1 MNSNLKSI
9 FLSAFIF
16 ISIFTLQ
23 AQKVQKLDDNTLCQQ
38 FTNPPTAAKPY
49 VWWHWMGSN
58 FSKSG
63 ITKDLEAM
71 KEMGIGGAT
80 IFNLSSAVQESH
92 APTQN
97 NPWPEQTYR
106 SPAYWEA
113 LRFAAS
119 EAQRLGLEIGL
130 HNTVGYST
138 TGGPWIDESR
148 SMQQLV
154 WSDTTIVGNDN
165 KAPIQLN
172 APKLIANEGWGAT
185 GRKISFYKDLMVLAI
200 PADKSDLSIVNV
212 LNLTAQYD
220 PIKGLQWKIPK
231 GEKWII
237 YRMGHAST
245 GRPPHPVPD
254 DLIGKTLEADKMS
267 VEQTVFHWNTVLDP
281 VKQYLGAYLGK
292 SFKHML
298 IDSYE
303 AGNQTWTPNFTAEFI
318 KLKGYD
324 PTPWLLTFCKTIT
337 NYSKTTLPRT
347 LGTVDQTKRF
357 EWDYNDVIN
366 TLFMNN
372 GFKVGKRML
381 NDSKL
386 SLQWEPYGG
395 PFNIQQGVAISD
407 LPMGEFWSTSNGMID
422 ATISAAARASGK
434 TIVGAEAFTGRPEVS
449 KYTEDPAML
458 KHSANG
464 AFASGV
470 NRLIL
475 HHWVH
480 QPFDDKYQPGMGMG
494 WWGTHFGR
502 YQTWAQSGK
511 AFFDYLA
518 RCQALLQ
525 QGEGVAD
532 YLCVENLT
540 GYADV
545 FSINDFLSS
554 EIVVKDGKIVLPS
567 GRVYPFIVFINS
579 VMLPEVAKKIK
590 NLVADGA
597 TIVSPKPTQ
606 SPSLANYPACDDA
619 LKLIGAVVWG
629 NNSSNSYGRGFVF
642 TKLDDAKMK
651 YNITPD
657 FVVENAEKA
666 DDIKLNHR
674 HTENA
679 DIYYVANMSKTSQD
693 ISVSFRIAGKQPE
706 LWQAE
711 DGSMRKAAVW
721 IEKEGRTSVNL
732 KLRGLQTVFVVF
744 QKLTDVT
751 DHLVDVKT
759 EKTTA
764 NYCITTDNNGIASVR
779 STDTIS
785 AIATYASGKQKTI
798 NIKPTI
804 SKVVEGEWNVAFVPK
819 LGMPFQ
825 RKFPELVDFSKH
837 TDKEIMYF
845 AGTATYTKTVKISKK
860 EFTIGKRILL
870 DLGEMNDLAQV
881 KINGLDKGTLW
892 YPPFKVDITDAL
904 KNGDNIIEIAVT
916 NNWANRLIGDEKEPA
931 DFDWGTD
938 RGVDRGHAMKAY
950 PDWFLKNEKRPSQGR
965 KAFTVWYYYRDNSPL
980 QPAGLVGPV
989 KLVSMGEVKL

>member
-1 MNSNLKSI
+1 MRKSLLFSLLVLTCCI
-9 FLSAFIF
+9 SAQQTALESQFL
-16 ISIFTLQ
+16 
-23 AQKVQKLDDNTLCQQ
+23 
-38 FTNPPTAAKPY
+38 NPPPTSKPY

-106 SPAYWEA
+106 SPAYWDA
-113 LRFAAS
+113 MKHAAS

-138 TGGPWIDESR
+138 TGGPWIDEPR

-154 WSDTTIVGNDN
+154 WSDTTILGADS
-165 KAPIQLN
+165 KTPILLN
-172 APKLIANEGWGAT
+172 SPKLVANEGWGAA
-185 GRKISFYKDLMVLAI
+185 GRKISYYKDVMVLAI
-200 PADKSDLSIVNV
+200 PADKSDLSIANV
-212 LNLTAQYD
+212 LNLTTQYD
-220 PIKGLQWKIPK
+220 PIKGLQWKVPK

-254 DLIGKTLEADKMS
+254 ELIGKTLEADKMS
-267 VEQTVFHWNTVLDP
+267 LEQTVFHWNTVLDP

-303 AGNQTWTPNFTAEFI
+303 AGNQTWTPNFTEEFI

-324 PTPWLLTFCKTIT
+324 PTPWLLTFGKSIT
-337 NYSKTTLPRT
+337 NFSKTTLPRT
-347 LGTVDQTKRF
+347 LGTADQTKRF

-372 GFKVGKRML
+372 GFKTGKKML
-381 NDSKL
+381 NDNQL
-386 SLQWEPYGG
+386 ALQWEPYGG
-395 PFNIQQGVAISD
+395 PFNTQQGVAMSD
-407 LPMGEFWSTSNGMID
+407 LPMGEFWTFQNGMIN
-422 ATISAAARASGK
+422 ANIPAAARANGK
-434 TIVGAEAFTGRPEVS
+434 TIVGAEAFTSTPTSS

-458 KHSANG
+458 KYSANG

-545 FSINDFLSS
+545 ISINDFLADKIS
-554 EIVVKDGKIVLPS
+554 IKDGNVVLPS
-567 GRVYPFIVFINS
+567 GRVYPFIVFTNS
-579 VMLPEVAKKIK
+579 VMLPEVALKIK
-590 NLVADGA
+590 ELVAAGA
-597 TIVSPKPTQ
+597 TIVAPKPTK
-606 SPSLANYPACDDA
+606 SPSLVNYPACDDVLKA
-619 LKLIGAVVWG
+619 LGEEVWG
-629 NNSSNSYGRGFVF
+629 NNSTNNYGKGFIY
-642 TKLDDAKMK
+642 TKLDDAIIKFK
-651 YNITPD
+651 ITPD
-657 FVVENAEKA
+657 YEVEKAEKA
-666 DDIKLNHR
+666 DDIKLSHR
-674 HTENA
+674 RANGS
-679 DIYYVANMSKTSQD
+679 DIYYVANMSKTPQN
-693 ISVSFRIAGKQPE
+693 ISVSFRMVGKQPE

-721 IEKEGRTSVNL
+721 CEKEGRTSVNL
-732 KLRGLQTVFVVF
+732 DLGGLQTIFVVF
-744 QKLTDVT
+744 QKQSSVADI
-751 DHLVDVKT
+751 HK
-759 EKTTA
+759 A
-764 NYCITTDNNGIASVR
+764 N
-779 STDTIS
+779 
-785 AIATYASGKQKTI
+785 ATYDSGIQKAI
-798 NIKPTI
+798 SIKPTS
-804 SKVVEGEWNVAFVPK
+804 SKVIVGEWNVAFVPK
-819 LGMPFQ
+819 LGTPFQ
-825 RKFPELVDFSKH
+825 LKFPELIDFSKH
-837 TDKEIMYF
+837 ANKDIMYF
-845 AGTATYTKTVKISKK
+845 AGTATYTKSVKISKK
-860 EFTIGKRILL
+860 EFTKGKRIVL
-870 DLGEMNDLAQV
+870 DLGEMNDLAKV
-881 KINGLDKGTLW
+881 KINGVDKGTLW

-904 KNGDNIIEIAVT
+904 KNDENVIEIAVT

-931 DFDWGTD
+931 DFEWGSD
-938 RGVDRGHAMKAY
+938 RGVDKGHAMKAY
-950 PDWFLKNEKRPSQGR
+950 PDWFLKNEQRPSQGR
-965 KAFTVWYYYRDNSPL
+965 KAFTVWYYYRDNSAL

-989 KLVSMGEVKL
+989 KLASVGEVKL

>member
-1 MNSNLKSI
+1 MKKSLLFCLLILSCSISAQQNALESQFLK
-9 FLSAFIF
+9 
-16 ISIFTLQ
+16 
-23 AQKVQKLDDNTLCQQ
+23 
-38 FTNPPTAAKPY
+38 PPTTVKPY

-58 FSKSG
+58 FSKAG

-106 SPAYWEA
+106 SPAYWDA
-113 LRFAAS
+113 MKHAAS

-138 TGGPWIDESR
+138 TGGPWIDEPR

-154 WSDTTIVGNDN
+154 WSDTTVVGADS
-165 KAPIQLN
+165 KTPILLTS
-172 APKLIANEGWGAT
+172 PKLVTNEGWGAT
-185 GRKISFYKDLMVLAI
+185 GRKISFYKDVMVLAI
-200 PADKSDLSIVNV
+200 PADKSDLSVANV

-220 PIKGLQWKIPK
+220 PAKGLQWKVPK
-231 GEKWII
+231 GEKWIV

-254 DLIGKTLEADKMS
+254 ELIGKTLEADKMS

-298 IDSYE
+298 VDSYE

-324 PTPWLLTFCKTIT
+324 PTPWLLTFGKSMT

-347 LGTVDQTKRF
+347 LGTADQTKRF
-357 EWDYNDVIN
+357 EWDYNDVVN

-372 GFKVGKRML
+372 GFKIGKKML
-381 NDSKL
+381 NDNQL
-386 SLQWEPYGG
+386 ALQWEPYGG
-395 PFNIQQGVAISD
+395 PFNTQQGVAMSD
-407 LPMGEFWSTSNGMID
+407 LPMGEFWTFQNGMIN
-422 ATISAAARASGK
+422 ANIPAAARANGK
-434 TIVGAEAFTGRPEVS
+434 PIVGAEAFTSTPTSS

-458 KHSANG
+458 KYSANG
-464 AFASGV
+464 AYAVGV

-475 HHWVH
+475 HYWVH

-518 RCQALLQ
+518 RCQVLLQ
-525 QGEGVAD
+525 QGEGVSD

-545 FSINDFLSS
+545 ISINDFL
-554 EIVVKDGKIVLPS
+554 ENKIVVKDGQIVLPS
-567 GRVYPFIVFINS
+567 GRVYPFIVFTNS

-590 NLVADGA
+590 NLVGDGA
-597 TIVSPKPTQ
+597 TIVSPKPAQ
-606 SPSLANYPACDDA
+606 SPSLANYPACDEV
-619 LKLIGAVVWG
+619 LKAIGNEVWG
-629 NNSSNSYGRGFVF
+629 SESSKPYGKGFIF
-642 TKLDDAKMK
+642 TKLEDAIKK
-651 YNITPD
+651 FNITPD
-657 FVVENAEKA
+657 YVVEKAEKS

-674 HTENA
+674 RANGS
-679 DIYYVANMSKTSQD
+679 DIYFVANMGNTPQN

-721 IEKEGRTSVNL
+721 SEKDGRTSVNL

-744 QKLTDVT
+744 QKPTDAT

-759 EKTTA
+759 EKATA
-764 NYCITTDNNGIASVR
+764 NYCVTTDNNGIASLC
-779 STDTIS
+779 SADTIS
-785 AIATYASGKQKTI
+785 ATAVYASGKQKAI
-798 NIKPTI
+798 SIKPTA
-804 SKVVEGEWNVAFVPK
+804 SKVIMGEWNVAFVPK
-819 LGMPFQ
+819 LGTSFQ
-825 RKFPELVDFSKH
+825 RSFAQLIDFSKH
-837 TDKEIMYF
+837 TDKEVMYF
-845 AGTATYTKTVKISKK
+845 AGTATYTKTVKFRKK
-860 EFTIGKRILL
+860 EFTKGKRIVLY
-870 DLGEMNDLAQV
+870 LGEMNDLAQV
-881 KINGLDKGTLW
+881 KINGLEKGTLW

-904 KNGDNIIEIAVT
+904 KNGDNVIEIAVT
-916 NNWANRLIGDEKEPA
+916 NNWANRLVGDEKEPA
-931 DFDWGTD
+931 DFDWGSD
-938 RGVDRGHAMKAY
+938 RGVDKGHAMKAY
-950 PDWFLKNEKRPSQGR
+950 PDWFLKNEPRPSQGR
-965 KAFTVWYYYRDNSPL
+965 KAFTVWYYYRDNSAL

-989 KLVSMGEVKL
+989 KLVSVGEVKL